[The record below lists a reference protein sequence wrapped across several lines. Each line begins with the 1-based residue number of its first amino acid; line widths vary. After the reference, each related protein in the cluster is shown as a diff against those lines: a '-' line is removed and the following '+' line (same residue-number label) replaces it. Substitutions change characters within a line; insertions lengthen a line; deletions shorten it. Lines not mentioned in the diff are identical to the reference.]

1 MQEEKKDVEMR
12 ILEAAKLVFVRK
24 GFDTAKMS
32 DIAEEAGIGRTSLNY
47 YFRTKEMLFDAI
59 FEQIMDSVLPN
70 IAALVEE
77 DNDYKGKLKMLTNLY
92 ISIFRKNPLLPL
104 FAFNELQ
111 RDPEHLFKAI
121 LKDVS
126 KIKPIFDLQ
135 RALQEE
141 MRKGNIREMPVIDI
155 VSNVIGMLI
164 FPIVARKPLQGVFL
178 NNSDEA
184 YEEFLDRRADVVYDT
199 MVRFLA
205 ADA

>member
-1 MQEEKKDVEMR
+1 MQEEKKDVEIR

>member
-77 DNDYKGKLKMLTNLY
+77 DNDYKGKLKRLTNLY